1 MSLLCGR
8 WAWLG
13 RALAAA
19 CFVVLCQRSGLGQE
33 VDEPQPVLLSASGAS
48 VAVDSRTGRVVS
60 LRVGPAQKE
69 TAVPHPA
76 GSDKPY
82 GFVEVVDL
90 PGKRTY
96 GPLHAA
102 GQISDWHVGK
112 VDGRNK
118 LSFTQ
123 QYEGAPFRIRQRFAE
138 TAAGIR
144 WEASLSLL
152 DGQQQDRS
160 VQVCW
165 MLPLP
170 FGWQFWGPNDL
181 VGHKTDGVTPY
192 RYVYG
197 HTDDNA
203 YGTVIPLVG
212 IWGRDDGLAVF
223 SPPDVRKTQI
233 MFDVY
238 TQNICDPANG
248 VIRRIEDLQM
258 LRVAHHLVGLR
269 PGRELRLAV
278 VLAGCKAGWRSVLG
292 QYVGTYPKLF
302 EPVPAARK
310 WEGLYGI
317 TTPPRLLRN
326 RPGRIRSFTRL
337 KDSRTTCL
345 EIHGHFPEYGVYV
358 TPEMLADPKQEYVCR
373 PHPAGPVS
381 LAGNRAIV
389 RQLLDVGI
397 GPFMYFYNV
406 HADPETIER
415 RFASDLMRGEDGE
428 PLVQFHGE
436 PALHAQPDS
445 PFGKHLIEQ
454 MKLLL
459 QAYPEAPGIF
469 VDNFSIQ
476 KLDCAHDDGVAMVHN
491 KRAYDLNRNHQ
502 DVGPICFDLAH
513 QAGKSILVNKLA
525 IIESGAGADM
535 VLLEG
540 VSPSGLRMHA
550 LACVNRALFP
560 LNWVSWREPEKVEGC
575 LQQLLI
581 WGGSPGGELM
591 RDLETLAA
599 YRPLTDALIGKRW
612 VFDDDPVS
620 LPDGLD
626 GQIFRIDPHAPRG
639 GDVVVTAV
647 NPNRSRHDQVFTEGL
662 AITVRLPEAGQLNR
676 ITWLGVKKSGE
687 EPIACE
693 FERDGTQIKV
703 TLPPVGAAGVLRLSR
718 QLEG

>member
-1 MSLLCGR
+1 MNLRCGR
-8 WAWLG
+8 WAWVG
-13 RALAAA
+13 RALLGT
-19 CFVVLCQRSGLGQE
+19 CLVVLCHGSGLGQE
-33 VDEPQPVLLSASGAS
+33 VSQPQQVLLSASGAS

-60 LRVGPAQKE
+60 LRGGPGRKE
-69 TAVPHPA
+69 TAVSHPA

-96 GPLHAA
+96 GPLHAS
-102 GQISDWHVGK
+102 GQISDWQVGK
-112 VDGRNK
+112 VDGRNE

-123 QYEGAPFRIRQRFAE
+123 QYKGAPFRIQQRFAE

-144 WEASLSLL
+144 WEASVSLL

-197 HTDDNA
+197 HTDHNA

-212 IWGRDDGLAVF
+212 IWGRRDGLAVF

-233 MFDVY
+233 IFDVY

-248 VIRRIEDLQM
+248 MIRRIEDLQM
-258 LRVAHHLVGLR
+258 LRVAHHMVGLR
-269 PGRELRLAV
+269 PGRQLRLAV

-292 QYVGTYPKLF
+292 QYVAKYPELF
-302 EPVPAARK
+302 NPVPAARK

-337 KDSRTTCL
+337 KEARTTCL
-345 EIHGHFPEYGVYV
+345 EIHGHFLEYGVYV
-358 TPEMLADPKQEYVCR
+358 TPEVLADPQQEYECR

-381 LAGNRAIV
+381 LAGNRAVV
-389 RQLLDVGI
+389 RRLLDVGI

-406 HADPETIER
+406 HADTETIER
-415 RFASDLMRGEDGE
+415 LFASDLMRGEDGE
-428 PLVQFHGE
+428 PLSHYHGE
-436 PALHAQPDS
+436 PALRAQPDS
-445 PFGKHLIEQ
+445 PFGRHLIEQ

-459 QAYPEAPGIF
+459 EAYPDAPGIF
-469 VDNFSIQ
+469 VDNFAIQ
-476 KLDCAHDDGVAMVHN
+476 KLDFAHDDGVSMAHN
-491 KRAYDLNRNHQ
+491 RRVYDLNRNHQ

-513 QAGKSILVNKLA
+513 QAGKVILVNKLA
-525 IIESGAGADM
+525 TIESGAGADM

-540 VSPSGLRMHA
+540 VNEAGLRMTA
-550 LACVNRALFP
+550 LACANRALFP
-560 LNWVSWREPEKVEGC
+560 LNWVSWREPEKIEGC

-612 VFDDDPVS
+612 VFDEDPVS

-626 GQIFRIDPHAPRG
+626 GQIFRIDPHAPHG

-647 NPNRSRHDQVFTEGL
+647 NTSRSRQDQVFTKGL
-662 AITVRLPEAGQLNR
+662 AVTVRLPEAGQLSR
-676 ITWLGVKKSGE
+676 ITWLGVEKSGE
-687 EPIACE
+687 EPVVCD
-693 FERDGTQIKV
+693 FERDGTQLTV
-703 TLPPVGAAGVLRLSR
+703 QLPPVGAAGVLRLSR